1 MNLQRIKTYVWV
13 FSLMFSLASFAA
25 VVRAAEKAPA
35 PPAANEEFFIVSS
48 VDLQKDQL
56 VLKRPTE
63 VTQLVKVSDKTVIRD
78 EEGKTIPLKTLRAGD
93 TVYVAFAPG
102 TERPLLATRIR
113 KAPMTVEE
121 LHRRYVPFQ

>member
-1 MNLQRIKTYVWV
+1 MNIRRIQTGVGLLFV
-13 FSLMFSLASFAA
+13 ALSLVSLAAF
-25 VVRAAEKAPA
+25 VQGAEQAPA
-35 PPAANEEFFIVSS
+35 PRAADEDFFIVSS
-48 VDLQKDQL
+48 VDLKQQQI

-63 VTQLVKVSDKTVIRD
+63 VTQLVKVSDKTAIRD

-93 TVYVAFAPG
+93 TVYVAEATAPDG
-102 TERPLLATRIR
+102 SRLATRIH